1 MDTCYIISLIIVI
14 LLIIFYFINTSEFFA
29 TDLESIANIA
39 SVYSTGEMKLT
50 NLTVAQNLDINDSV
64 NIGKNINI
72 GQNVNISG
80 SLNVIPKGVIVAW
93 TGVTPPEGWL
103 LCDGKNG
110 TPDLRG
116 RFVLGIGKGE
126 TLTERTLNEKG
137 GFEKVALTVDE
148 LPAHSHSHNFYNAG
162 LDHKGH
168 WTEGQIKSNDRGTFN
183 SQTNETGGNQP
194 HENMPPFYALAYI
207 MRAI

>member
-1 MDTCYIISLIIVI
+1 MDICYIITIVIVI
-14 LLIIFYFINTSEFFA
+14 LLVIGYFINTSEYFA

-39 SVYSTGEMKLT
+39 SVYNTGEMKLT
-50 NLTVAQNLDINDSV
+50 NLDVTKNL
-64 NIGKNINI
+64 NI

-93 TGVTPPEGWL
+93 TGIIPPEGWL
-103 LCDGKNG
+103 LCDGTKG

-126 TLTERTLNEKG
+126 TLTERTINEKG
-137 GFEKVALTVDE
+137 GFEKVALTVDQ

-162 LDHKGH
+162 LHHHGD
-168 WTEGQIKSNDRGTFN
+168 WTEGQIKNSGQGTFN
-183 SQTNETGGNQP
+183 SQTNNTGGNQS

>member
-1 MDTCYIISLIIVI
+1 MDICYIISIVI
-14 LLIIFYFINTSEFFA
+14 IILLVVGYFINTSEQFA
-29 TDLESIANIA
+29 TDLEAISNIA
-39 SVYSTGEMKLT
+39 SIYNTNNMKLT
-50 NLTVAQNLDINDSV
+50 NLDVTKNL
-64 NIGKNINI
+64 NI
-72 GQNVNISG
+72 GQNVNITG

-93 TGVTPPEGWL
+93 TGVKPPEGWL
-103 LCDGKNG
+103 LCDGTNG

-137 GFEKVALTVDE
+137 GFEKVALTVE
-148 LPAHSHSHNFYNAG
+148 QLPAHSHSHNFYNAG
-162 LDHKGH
+162 LKHHGS
-168 WTEGQIKSNDRGTFN
+168 WTEGQIKDSGQGTFN
-183 SQTNETGGNQP
+183 SQTNNTGGNQP